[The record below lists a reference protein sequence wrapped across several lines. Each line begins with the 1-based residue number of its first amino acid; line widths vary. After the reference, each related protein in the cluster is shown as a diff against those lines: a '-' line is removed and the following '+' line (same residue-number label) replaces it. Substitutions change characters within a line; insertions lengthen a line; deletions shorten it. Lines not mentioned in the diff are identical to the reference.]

1 MSSNSAKIV
10 AANDSLGP
18 SPLSENS
25 GASELSS
32 LPESANASAN
42 ESANASANASA
53 NESANESANG
63 SAPLEEAASFEDTT
77 TMGGLAEEEE
87 EVEGTPMEELPEEE
101 ESTSPNNV
109 GASAPGV
116 ELPMNAPLNAPL
128 NAPPV
133 KTRKAPKG
141 STGLTA
147 SEIKTRV
154 DELKASMAAKG
165 MNPGNAILRQA
176 FFHYMRLKQAGTS
189 ESDAIRQ
196 RDALIEE
203 KMAEAQQPKKGKC
216 PPLPADLDMDGV
228 KRQLRNDFESFLG
241 DLEKK
246 VSTWLTRKSKRLSP
260 MANVAPAPAPV
271 RMTRRVSN
279 SRNSVYNALTRARS
293 NNEGK
298 SYYKRPPKN
307 LVKEIRKYR
316 NAHPSQSTKK
326 AVKEYMLAKAIANK
340 RKKSNKRKEKR
351 VTIASA
357 VPRNSAVNME
367 SIGRSNE

>member
-10 AANDSLGP
+10 AANNSLGP

-42 ESANASANASA
+42 ASANKSANASA
-53 NESANESANG
+53 
-63 SAPLEEAASFEDTT
+63 PLEESAALEETT

-87 EVEGTPMEELPEEE
+87 EVEGIPMEELPEEE

-109 GASAPGV
+109 EASAPGV
-116 ELPMNAPLNAPL
+116 ELAMNAPLNT
-128 NAPPV
+128 PPV

-165 MNPGNAILRQA
+165 INPGNAILRQA

-228 KRQLRNDFESFLG
+228 KKQLRNDFESFLG

-246 VSTWLTRKSKRLSP
+246 VSTWLTRRSKRSSP
-260 MANVAPAPAPV
+260 MANVAPPPPA
-271 RMTRRVSN
+271 RTTRRASN

-351 VTIASA
+351 VTMASA
-357 VPRNSAVNME
+357 VPQNSAVNME

>member
-10 AANDSLGP
+10 AANNSLGP

-53 NESANESANG
+53 
-63 SAPLEEAASFEDTT
+63 PLEESVSLEETT

-87 EVEGTPMEELPEEE
+87 EVEGIPMEELPEEE

-109 GASAPGV
+109 EASAPGV
-116 ELPMNAPLNAPL
+116 ELPMNAPLNT
-128 NAPPV
+128 PPV

-228 KRQLRNDFESFLG
+228 KKQLRNDFESFLG

-246 VSTWLTRKSKRLSP
+246 VSTWLTRRSKRSSP
-260 MANVAPAPAPV
+260 MANVAPPA

-326 AVKEYMLAKAIANK
+326 AVKEYMLAKSIANK

-351 VTIASA
+351 VTMASA
-357 VPRNSAVNME
+357 VPQNSAVNME
-367 SIGRSNE
+367 SVGRSNE

>member
-32 LPESANASAN
+32 LPESANGSAN
-42 ESANASANASA
+42 GSTNDSANDSAN
-53 NESANESANG
+53 NSANG
-63 SAPLEEAASFEDTT
+63 SANDSAPLEEVASFEDTT

-101 ESTSPNNV
+101 ESSSPNNV
-109 GASAPGV
+109 EASAPGV
-116 ELPMNAPLNAPL
+116 ELPMNAPL

-165 MNPGNAILRQA
+165 INPGTAILRQA

-260 MANVAPAPAPV
+260 MANVAPAPV

-316 NAHPSQSTKK
+316 NAHPSHSTKK